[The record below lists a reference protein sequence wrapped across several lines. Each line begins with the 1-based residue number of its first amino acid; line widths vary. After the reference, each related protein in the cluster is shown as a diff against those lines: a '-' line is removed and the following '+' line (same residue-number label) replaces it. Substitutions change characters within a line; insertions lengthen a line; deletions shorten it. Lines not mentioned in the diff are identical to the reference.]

1 MVNLDIIQITT
12 FFEVQLPYP
21 PYHTHEIEPIEE
33 PNFISGYS
41 SSIDP
46 RWYNGDQKMF
56 ENAPFETFM
65 APKR

>member
-1 MVNLDIIQITT
+1 MEFHSYLDCNTDIMVNLDIIQITT

-46 RWYNGDQKMF
+46 R
-56 ENAPFETFM
+56 
-65 APKR
+65 